1 MHVGILASHPIQYQ
15 APWFRSLGRELD
27 LEVFFAHRP
36 DAEEQS
42 VGFGGAFEWDVDLLS
57 GYQHSFLANR
67 AQRPNSS
74 HFFGCDTLELSN
86 LIKRERFNAFIV
98 SGWNL
103 KTYWQA
109 VRACRRERIP
119 VLVRGDSQLTSST
132 AHLKRIAK
140 QLTYP
145 FMLRQFD
152 GFLSVGSR
160 NRAYLR
166 HYGVADQKIFFV
178 PHFVDNEWFALSAE
192 EALPGRAEQRMRW
205 GAGPRTLIALFV
217 GKFVQK
223 KRPHD
228 LLRAVGLVRDSNI
241 DVMAVLVGSGELEND
256 LRAAASDLGV
266 RVAFEG
272 FRNQT
277 ELPHYYAA
285 SDVLVLPSDGGET
298 WGLVVNE
305 AMACGRPAI
314 VSDAVGCARD
324 LIEESR
330 TGFTFPCGDTAAL
343 AGRLC
348 EVSDLSRNEFDFR
361 PFLREKMQRYSAPTA
376 TEATVRAIHS
386 VAGSAS

>member
-1 MHVGILASHPIQYQ
+1 MRVGILASHPIQYQ
-15 APWFRSLGRELD
+15 APWFRSLAQELD
-27 LEVFFAHRP
+27 LEVFFAHNP
-36 DAEEQS
+36 TPEQQS

-57 GYQHSFLANR
+57 GYRHRFLENR
-67 AQRPNSS
+67 ARHPSTS
-74 HFFGCDTLELSN
+74 RFFGCDTPEIGS
-86 LIKRERFNAFIV
+86 FIVTAGFDALVV

-109 VRACRRERIP
+109 IRACSRAGVP
-119 VLVRGDSQLTSST
+119 VLVRGDSQLSPS
-132 AHLKRIAK
+132 APSFKRLLK

-145 FMLRQFD
+145 LMLRQFD

-178 PHFVDNEWFALSAE
+178 PHFVDNEWFALRAE
-192 EALPGRAEQRMRW
+192 EALPGRAEQRTRW

-228 LLRAVGLVRDSNI
+228 LLRAVGLVRDLDI
-241 DVMAVLVGSGELEND
+241 DVMAVLVGSGELENE

-314 VSDAVGCARD
+314 VSNALGCCPDLIDEGKTGLSFRTGNVEELAECLSDAASRWVDRVELKAQLEAKLQTYSLANAVRGTLDAVNCV
-324 LIEESR
+324 
-330 TGFTFPCGDTAAL
+330 
-343 AGRLC
+343 AGR
-348 EVSDLSRNEFDFR
+348 
-361 PFLREKMQRYSAPTA
+361 
-376 TEATVRAIHS
+376 I
-386 VAGSAS
+386 